1 MNASKTGLRR
11 GLQIA
16 ASGAAAAVAL
26 GFLSVG
32 AANADTLVPLPDG
45 SITQILVDGTVVTIT
60 RTGESANISP
70 SLGATPLHRNAWV
83 SGSAKVELSGPG
95 GGTIQPG
102 YIVGCQLTLG
112 GKAGADSN
120 MTSNYAGTTTTQSGK
135 GSGTVSIGPGQAVD
149 YKILDLEVADAFGAE
164 QHRNGNPFKNKG
176 SVTWADSTM
185 AVNGCAGY
193 AQARSYVKVIVST
206 ANVQSTVTLWGQP
219 FSLG

>member
-11 GLQIA
+11 GLRIVSA
-16 ASGAAAAVAL
+16 GAAAAVAV
-26 GFLSVG
+26 GVLSAG

-45 SITQILVDGTVVTIT
+45 SITQTLVDGTVVTVT

-83 SGSAKVELSGPG
+83 SGSAKVSLSGPG

-102 YIVGCQLTLG
+102 YIVACQLSLG
-112 GKAGADSN
+112 GKTGTDAA
-120 MTSNYAGTTTTQSGK
+120 MTSNYAGDKTIQTGK
-135 GSGTVSIGPGQAVD
+135 STGNVTIAPGQAVD

-164 QHRNGNPFKNKG
+164 QHRAGNPFKGNG
-176 SVTWADSTM
+176 SVTWSDSTM
-185 AVNGCAGY
+185 SVNGCAGY
-193 AQARSYVKVIVST
+193 AQARSYVKVVVST
-206 ANVQSTVTLWGQP
+206 AKVQSTVTLWGQP